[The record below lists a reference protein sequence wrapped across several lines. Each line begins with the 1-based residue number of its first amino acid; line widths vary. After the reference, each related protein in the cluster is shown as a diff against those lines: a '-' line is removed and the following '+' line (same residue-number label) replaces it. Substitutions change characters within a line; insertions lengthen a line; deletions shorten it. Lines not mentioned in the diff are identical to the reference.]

1 MRSRALVCKAVT
13 FRGAPLRGA
22 TPLAGGEVQARLSE
36 LAATV
41 RLSGRTPRAFSRGVI
56 VIVYGYEGSGPG
68 HWQRWLYGELQKR
81 GVPVSFPELPD
92 PSSPRCDVWVSE
104 LRSLVEGAPGPVVFV
119 AHSLG
124 CWAVDHFLAR
134 WSVRK
139 IHAALLVAPPSPYL
153 LFEPVQ
159 SFFPP
164 PQSALAW
171 QPIAHRSLLVGSDN
185 DPYIETTELQS
196 IGRQLGLC
204 VQMLPGAGHIN
215 IDAGYGPWPFALEWA
230 LSAQATASREGT
242 EAL

>member
-1 MRSRALVCKAVT
+1 MHSRALVGKVVT
-13 FRGAPLRGA
+13 FGGAPLPGA
-22 TPLAGGEVQARLSE
+22 VRLAGGEVRARLPE

-41 RLSGRTPRAFSRGVI
+41 RLSGRAPRAFSTGVI

-104 LRSLVEGAPGPVVFV
+104 LRSLVERAPGPVVFV

-134 WSVRK
+134 WGARK

-185 DPYIETTELQS
+185 DAYIDASELES
-196 IGRQLGLC
+196 IGQGLGLS
-204 VQMLPGAGHIN
+204 VRVLPGAGHIN

-230 LSAQATASREGT
+230 LSAQAAASREGT